1 MSTTNLFTAAER
13 VYSEFDAFSA
23 SRHREHGLPES
34 MVQALES
41 LASVLYSPEGCN
53 QKTSQANPMVDIN
66 ESELDKI
73 VSRAN
78 AAFFDTRSLAMAAEG
93 LLFKSAHGES
103 DDDVVAARTVLDLLA
118 AQALA
123 MASEMDIVG
132 IRQRRKAA

>member
-1 MSTTNLFTAAER
+1 MSTSNLFTAAEQ
-13 VYSEFDAFSA
+13 VYSEFDALTTST
-23 SRHREHGLPES
+23 REYNIPES
-34 MVQALES
+34 MARALAALGVAVAAADADHQNSAQDRSTGVTHE
-41 LASVLYSPEGCN
+41 
-53 QKTSQANPMVDIN
+53 Q
-66 ESELDKI
+66 ELDKI
-73 VSRAN
+73 VNRAN
-78 AAFFDTRSLAMAAEG
+78 AAFFDARSLAMAAEG